1 MQKNLII
8 AILLAVLLTGCR
20 RADDIFLED
29 MDTASS
35 ESDILSESEG
45 ELYAGAAD
53 SPGGG
58 DALGTKESLSEGSGA
73 AESIREGAGDDE
85 DTGTVFVYV
94 CGAVNEPGVY
104 ELFSDGRI
112 DDAVKAAGGFSE
124 VADTSYVNLAARLT
138 DGVKLYIPT
147 TEETK
152 DADAGTSIP
161 SYEGG
166 TCADSGSALEGD
178 IKALSGSKGSLININ
193 SASKE
198 ELKTLN
204 GIGDAT
210 AEKIIKYRE
219 EHGSFSAIEDIMKV
233 SGIKDKLFSK
243 IKDYITV

>member
-8 AILLAVLLTGCR
+8 AFLLAILLTGCR

-29 MDTASS
+29 MGTVGA
-35 ESDILSESEG
+35 ESECK
-45 ELYAGAAD
+45 LYAGAVD
-53 SPGGG
+53 TPGGG

-104 ELFSDGRI
+104 ELEPDGRI

-152 DADAGTSIP
+152 DAETSGKLS
-161 SYEGG
+161 SYE
-166 TCADSGSALEGD
+166 SGIALDPGSFSESD
-178 IKALSGSKGSLININ
+178 NKAISGSKPGLININ

-198 ELKTLN
+198 ELKTLS

-210 AEKIIKYRE
+210 ADKIIKYRE
-219 EHGSFSAIEDIMKV
+219 EHGGFSRIEDIMKV